1 MTGARCGGWTR
12 PGVRGVRV
20 ARRTKHHHVGVG
32 TALGLGALAVAAL
45 VHLAVITIASRRL
58 GPASMV
64 GLRLGVGGPE
74 DELPWKVVRPLFV
87 AVGLAIPVV
96 GALRLAAG
104 ASAGAWEVAGE
115 VVITSTVA
123 GVEWILFRTAAED
136 RAE

>member
-1 MTGARCGGWTR
+1 M
-12 PGVRGVRV
+12 
-20 ARRTKHHHVGVG
+20 GVG

-45 VHLAVITIASRRL
+45 VHLAVITIASRQL